1 MCEEAD
7 ELCDEGGGSEL
18 DVESG
23 ESVGVAVLTDCVEP
37 RRTGSL
43 RRDEG

>member
-1 MCEEAD
+1 MCDKVD

-23 ESVGVAVLTDCVEP
+23 ETVGVAVLTDWVEP

-43 RRDEG
+43 RRDE